1 MSFCGRT
8 KRGKPLVM
16 RASSLLAPL
25 ALAFALGPAVT
36 ARAEEAPPAVHL
48 DVRRATLPNGLRV
61 VLSVSPTSG
70 AVAVALRIDVGS
82 RNELRGQAGFAHL
95 VERMLRG
102 DRQDASGETS
112 RDGTTLVLLAPR
124 EDPSRALSL
133 QASRLKPL
141 EASTGDLDASR
152 RAIEGEFGAEERD
165 LAGER
170 LDGLVYQGYW
180 PYEHEALGSKRDVE
194 AAQLD
199 GVRAF
204 HDAFYGPNDA
214 ILVLVGDFDP
224 EAALVRIRAAF
235 SDARPVTP
243 PKLETG
249 TLPEQAAPREDV
261 VEDAHARAAA
271 LLFGWAIPPAG
282 TPEHDALE
290 IAAHLLTD
298 GDGSRLRTALVR
310 GRAIAADATA
320 WTHDRL
326 GPDVFEL
333 RATASGKETIAS
345 LDAAI
350 TDAILHLA
358 KSPPAIDEV
367 ARTRRQIAARFL
379 LDLQSNEGR
388 ATELAAIE
396 ASRGDASLVNA
407 ELDRYLAV
415 SSEDVSRAVAKYLA
429 PNRRSRVEVKPSPN
443 EAKVDAKRA
452 PKQP

>member
-1 MSFCGRT
+1 
-8 KRGKPLVM
+8 M

-25 ALAFALGPAVT
+25 ALALALSPAVT
-36 ARAEEAPPAVHL
+36 ARADEAPPAVHL

-61 VLSVSPTSG
+61 VLSVAPTSG
-70 AVAVALRIDVGS
+70 TVAVALRIGVGS

-112 RDGTTLVLLAPR
+112 RDGTTLVVLAPR
-124 EDPSRALSL
+124 EDLPRALSL

-141 EASTGDLDASR
+141 VASTGDLDAAR
-152 RAIEGEFGAEERD
+152 HAVEGEYGAETRD
-165 LAGER
+165 RAGER
-170 LDGLVYQGYW
+170 LDALVYRGNW
-180 PYEHEALGSKRDVE
+180 PYEHETLGSKRDV
-194 AAQLD
+194 AAARID
-199 GVRAF
+199 RMRAF
-204 HDAFYGPNDA
+204 HDAFYGPNNA
-214 ILVLVGDFDP
+214 ILVLVGDLDP
-224 EAALVRIRAAF
+224 DAELARIRTTF
-235 SDARPVTP
+235 SDARPVAP
-243 PKLETG
+243 PKLENG
-249 TLPEQAAPREDV
+249 ASPEQASPREDV
-261 VEDAHARAAA
+261 VEDTHAHAAA
-271 LLFGWAIPPAG
+271 LLFGWAIPPAH

-333 RATASGKETIAS
+333 RATTSGKETIDS

-350 TDAILHLA
+350 TGAILRLA

-367 ARTRRQIAARFL
+367 ARARHQIAARFL
-379 LDLQSNEGR
+379 VGLQSNEAR
-388 ATELAAIE
+388 ATELAAVE
-396 ASRGDASLVNA
+396 ASHGDASLVNS
-407 ELDRYLAV
+407 ELDRYQAV
-415 SSEDVSRAVAKYLA
+415 SGEDVSRAVAKYLA
-429 PNRRSRVEVKPSPN
+429 PNRRSRVEVKSSPN
-443 EAKVDAKRA
+443 ETKVDAKSA